1 MSGETIL
8 WIVFGVLIPVML
20 ALDLGVFH
28 RKDHVIK
35 VKEALFW
42 SAIWIS
48 LAFSFAL
55 GVYLLVGSEKALN
68 FVTAYLVEES
78 LSVDN
83 LFVFLLIFSYFC
95 VPAAY
100 QHRVLFWGIMGA
112 IVMRAIFIVTGLTLL
127 ENLHWIIY
135 VFGAF
140 LVYTAARLAFKKE
153 EEIKPEKNPILRL
166 FRRFVPMT
174 KRYHGNHF
182 LIKGRGRRLA
192 TPLLLT
198 LVVIETTDIIFA
210 VDSVPAVLSITQD
223 PFIVYTSNIFAVM
236 GLRSLYFAL
245 SGVIQ
250 QFYYLSYGLA
260 AILAFLGLKMIVPDI
275 INAINPALNFEVP
288 VEVSLGVVVGILVIS
303 ALFSLFRRKTISETW
318 EKRQE

>member
-8 WIVFGVLIPVML
+8 WIVFGILIPL
-20 ALDLGVFH
+20 ILTLDLAVFH

-35 VKEALFW
+35 IKEALFW

-48 LAFSFAL
+48 LALLFNLCVFLLL
-55 GVYLLVGSEKALN
+55 GHEKALN
-68 FVTAYLVEES
+68 FLTAYLVEES

-83 LFVFLLIFSYFC
+83 LFIFLLIFSYFS
-95 VPAAY
+95 VPADY

-127 ENLHWIIY
+127 AKLHWVIY

-140 LVYTAARLAFKKE
+140 LIFTAARLVIRKE
-153 EEIKPEKNPILRL
+153 EEIKPERNPVLRL
-166 FRRFVPMT
+166 FRRLVPLA
-174 KRYHGNHF
+174 KRYHGNKF
-182 LIKGRGRRLA
+182 LGKARGRWLA
-192 TPLLLT
+192 TPLLMV

-236 GLRSLYFAL
+236 GLRALYFAI

-250 QFYYLSYGLA
+250 KFYYLNYGLA
-260 AILAFLGLKMIVPDI
+260 AILGFLGVKMII
-275 INAINPALNFEVP
+275 SNFYEMP
-288 VEVSLGVVVGILVIS
+288 VTASLGVVVGILVIS
-303 ALFSLFRRKTISETW
+303 ALASLLRRKKIFETW
-318 EKRQE
+318 EKGDE

>member
-20 ALDLGVFH
+20 TLDLGVFH

-35 VKEALFW
+35 VKEALVW

-48 LAFSFAL
+48 LALSFAL

-135 VFGAF
+135 IFGAF
-140 LVYTAARLAFKKE
+140 LIFTAARLAFNKE
-153 EEIKPEKNPILRL
+153 EEIKPERNPILRL
-166 FRRFVPMT
+166 FRRFVPLT
-174 KRYHGNHF
+174 KKYHGNHF
-182 LIKGRGRRLA
+182 LVKRRGRGLA
-192 TPLLLT
+192 QPLLLT

-250 QFYYLSYGLA
+250 KFYYLSFGLA

-275 INAINPALNFEVP
+275 INAISPSMNFEVP
-288 VEVSLGVVVGILVIS
+288 VEASLGVVVGILAI
-303 ALFSLFRRKTISETW
+303 AA
-318 EKRQE
+318 

>member
-1 MSGETIL
+1 MSGEGIL

-28 RKDHVIK
+28 RKDHAIK

-42 SAIWIS
+42 SAVWIS
-48 LAFSFAL
+48 LALLFNL
-55 GVYLLVGSEKALN
+55 GIYLLVGPEKALN
-68 FVTAYLVEES
+68 FLTGYLVEES

-83 LFVFLLIFSYFC
+83 LFVFLLIFTYFC

-135 VFGAF
+135 IFGAF
-140 LVYTAARLAFKKE
+140 LIYTAARLAFKKE

-166 FRRFVPMT
+166 FRRFVPLT
-174 KRYHGNHF
+174 KRYHTNHF
-182 LIKGRGRRLA
+182 LVKGRGRRLA
-192 TPLLLT
+192 TPLLMV

-245 SGVIQ
+245 AGVIEK
-250 QFYYLSYGLA
+250 FYYLSYGLA
-260 AILAFLGLKMIVPDI
+260 TILAFLGVKMIISD
-275 INAINPALNFEVP
+275 FYKMP
-288 VEVSLGVVVGILVIS
+288 VTISLGVVVGILAIA
-303 ALFSLFRRKTISETW
+303 ALSSLIRRKMHPEEASW
-318 EKRQE
+318 EE